1 MTDTTLTPEAGP
13 EAPPDTTPPP
23 LPEPAP
29 AAPAPA
35 PEGVEHTPG
44 GWPVVPLAVT
54 GTNTTAS
61 LLAAASL
68 VGGPVALALAATG
81 AVVLGTAAAS
91 RKARQQRKPGT
102 STRRNTRTGM
112 RAGARS
118 GPAGRLVPQSRKGNA
133 STGATKAAGHGGKSG
148 GRPGPRSTATH
159 RAATPSAL
167 RRPLYSQGGKGGA
180 ARPAGPSTAPGG
192 KAHGGRVGRV
202 KALRDSARSS
212 TPSRAAQ
219 RAQTTAARRQVADAR
234 RDAKQQARATRAAK
248 KGPIG
253 RAVAGGLN
261 KAGAIRRAAV
271 ERARAARD
279 RQNGGTVTRQRAAV
293 RKAPAR
299 KRARKALRRSAAR
312 FQGRR
317 LLAAL
322 LGSAL
327 GLVGMVTTPLGRK
340 LGWAWLQHPGRR
352 LYARL
357 MRIAHDQ
364 RTARDQEIRDAQ
376 QDEEA
381 AADAE
386 AEDDGEQIGDTAERP
401 AGLVPTTPTTTAS
414 EGEGMS
420 GFRFEDHAAEME
432 AAASSYEPDDCM
444 EILAMIEG
452 LPAALT
458 SVANVMKILAE
469 RSDSEFPLEKEVAG
483 SFNDAFGAVMAAVAV
498 TEDMAPLFRNVH
510 AQDIARHEDPRNG
523 TQAEKGWNV

>member
-13 EAPPDTTPPP
+13 QAPPDVTAPPP
-23 LPEPAP
+23 VEPESAAATPAP
-29 AAPAPA
+29 
-35 PEGVEHTPG
+35 VDVQHTPG

-68 VGGPVALALAATG
+68 VGGPVALAVAATG
-81 AVVLGTAAAS
+81 AVVLGAAAS
-91 RKARQQRKPGT
+91 RKARQQRKPNP
-102 STRRNTRTGM
+102 STRRSTRTGM
-112 RAGARS
+112 RAGARPRS
-118 GPAGRLVPQSRKGNA
+118 AGRLVPQPRKGNA
-133 STGATKAAGHGGKSG
+133 GTTKAAGHGGRSS

-159 RAATPSAL
+159 RAAAPSAL
-167 RRPLYSQGGKGGA
+167 RKPLSFQGGKGGA
-180 ARPAGPSTAPGG
+180 ARPAGPSTAPGA
-192 KAHGGRVGRV
+192 KARGGRVGRV

-219 RAQTTAARRQVADAR
+219 RAQTTAARRQIADAR
-234 RDAKQQARATRAAK
+234 RDAKQQARTTRAAK

-261 KAGAIRRAAV
+261 KAGTMRRAALD
-271 ERARAARD
+271 RARVARD
-279 RQNGGTVTRQRAAV
+279 RQSGGAVDQQRAAV

-312 FQGRR
+312 FQSRR

-322 LGSAL
+322 LGGAL
-327 GLVGMVTTPLGRK
+327 GLVGMATTPLGRR

-357 MRIAHDQ
+357 MRAAHDQ
-364 RTARDQEIRDAQ
+364 RAARDQEIRDAQ
-376 QDEEA
+376 QEEEA

-386 AEDDGEQIGDTAERP
+386 AEDDGTEQIGDTVERP
-401 AGLVPTTPTTTAS
+401 AGLVPAAPTTTPAS

-420 GFRFEDHAAEME
+420 GFRFEDYAAEME
-432 AAASSYEPDDCM
+432 SAASSYEPDDCM

-498 TEDMAPLFRNVH
+498 AEDMAPLFRQVH

-523 TQAEKGWNV
+523 HQAEKGWNV